1 MRTRQQ
7 INQHE
12 MGRYQCDRRLNA
24 GRRKGSLRTALLVA
38 ILCAGPAGLSPAEP
52 PRPVPVPS
60 VATDEAEALKKEELA
75 VAAALARDFPNHVE
89 PIIMMGNVQHRL
101 GRTAEAL
108 ALWQQALK
116 RDPKHPEVYEKMGW
130 FAMEKGHYPEAIT
143 HWQKALELN
152 PKASGVHSGMARA
165 LMGLNRHTE
174 AIEQLQQEIEASPQS
189 GFDYF
194 LLGQEYLQVEQ
205 YEKAKASYTKAIAL
219 DPALT
224 NAYYGL
230 FTVCVRLRQRAEA
243 KEHMTIFKRLK
254 AKDMETLKDRN
265 EAYDDLIDMRNDAA
279 ETLMLAGQAYQANGK
294 LARAEQLQHRAASLA
309 ATNAGYH
316 LHSGVTS
323 MQLGHFT
330 MAQKALGKVIGLA
343 PQSSRG
349 YSGLAHLYLQTNRKL
364 PEARQLAQKA
374 VALEPMAFNYFVLS
388 WACDKNG
395 DQAGARSAIKRAIEL
410 DPNNPRFRQIAE
422 RMEKKN

>member
-7 INQHE
+7 INQHG
-12 MGRYQCDRRLNA
+12 MGRHRCDRRPIA
-24 GRRKGSLRTALLVA
+24 GRRKGSLRTTLLVV
-38 ILCAGPAGLSPAEP
+38 ILCAGSAGLSPAASLH
-52 PRPVPVPS
+52 PVPVPS

-75 VAAALARDFPNHVE
+75 VVQALAHDFPSRVE
-89 PIIMMGNVQHRL
+89 PIILMGNVQHRL

-130 FAMEKGHYPEAIT
+130 FAMEKGQYQEAIK

-152 PKASGVHSGMARA
+152 PKAPGIHSGMARA
-165 LMGLNRHTE
+165 LMGLNRHPK
-174 AIEQLQQEIEASPQS
+174 AIEQLQQEIEVSPQS
-189 GFDYF
+189 SFDYF
-194 LLGQEYLQVEQ
+194 LLGQEYLQIKQ
-205 YEKAKASYTKAIAL
+205 YEQAKASYEKAIAL
-219 DPALT
+219 DPNLT

-243 KEHMTIFKRLK
+243 KTHMATFKRLK
-254 AKDMETLKDRN
+254 AMDMETLKDRN
-265 EAYDDLIDMRNDAA
+265 EAYDDLIDMRKDAA

-309 ATNAGYH
+309 PNNAGYH
-316 LHSGVTS
+316 LHGAVTS
-323 MQLGHFT
+323 MHLRHF
-330 MAQKALGKVIGLA
+330 AQAQEAFGKVIGLA
-343 PQSSRG
+343 PRNSRG
-349 YSGLAHLYLQTNRKL
+349 YSGLAHLYLQANRKL
-364 PEARQLAQKA
+364 PEARQLAEKA

-388 WACDKNG
+388 WARDRNG
-395 DQAGARSAIKRAIEL
+395 DRAGAVAAIKQAIEL
-410 DPNNPRFRQIAE
+410 EPNNPRFRQIAE